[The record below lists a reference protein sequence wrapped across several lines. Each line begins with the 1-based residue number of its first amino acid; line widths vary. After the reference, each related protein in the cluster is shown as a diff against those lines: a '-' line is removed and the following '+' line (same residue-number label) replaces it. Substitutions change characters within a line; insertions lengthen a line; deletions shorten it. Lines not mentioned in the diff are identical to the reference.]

1 MALRSRRQREQEQR
15 RRMARGRRNLSQL
28 AGPVSQGQRTPMNR
42 GSGSVSSVQ
51 APPFQQSNAIE
62 DLTTAGLAYK
72 GGTGLFDFTQ
82 GKEAYIDEA
91 GNAIKERKPWTI
103 GGETIPEKISGYNTG
118 LGNFGKNVM
127 NMEPGYAIGK
137 DGTLSSSM
145 FGAPWEP
152 LSMGGS
158 GGGGLTGLA
167 STPDP
172 FASLTGGGNSGL
184 LAPQAAQAAQA
195 GSPAYF
201 QQLQQLN
208 PMSNAVSAS
217 SVGSNLPIGGNSAFS
232 GGANLGGEA
241 VTGLTTATDTAAAEA
256 LAESGGSE
264 LWGQAGAA
272 LGAGLNIYDM
282 TQQGVTGGNALGLG
296 GSALLGLSNAWNP
309 LGWAMLGTSAAGSL
323 FDWW

>member
-1 MALRSRRQREQEQR
+1 MALRSRRQRDLEQK
-15 RRMARGRRNLSQL
+15 RRMARGKRNLSQL
-28 AGPVSQGQRTPMNR
+28 AGPVAKGQRTPMNR

-51 APPFQQSNAIE
+51 APPFQQSDPGA
-62 DLTTAGLAYK
+62 DLTTAAMAYK
-72 GGTGLFDFTQ
+72 GGKGLFDFTQ

-91 GNAIKERKPWTI
+91 GNAIKKRDPWTI
-103 GGETIPEKISGYNTG
+103 GGETIPEKIDSYGTG
-118 LGNFGKNVM
+118 LGNLGKNVM

-152 LSMGGS
+152 ISMGGS
-158 GGGGLTGLA
+158 GGGMLQ
-167 STPDP
+167 TPQSM
-172 FASLTGGGNSGL
+172 AQMSANKGGFVL
-184 LAPQAAQAAQA
+184 PQAAQAQA

-201 QQLQQLN
+201 QQLQNLN

-217 SVGSNLPIGGNSAFS
+217 TVGSNLPS
-232 GGANLGGEA
+232 GGGAFAGSNALQGPSN
-241 VTGLTTATDTAAAEA
+241 AAE
-256 LAESGGSE
+256 LATEAGGAGSKG
-264 LWGQAGAA
+264 LMGTAGAA

-282 TQQGVTGGNALGLG
+282 TQQGITGGNALGLG

>member
-1 MALRSRRQREQEQR
+1 MALRSRRQRDLEQK

-28 AGPVSQGQRTPMNR
+28 AGPVAQGQRTPMNR
-42 GSGSVSSVQ
+42 GSGSVSTVQ
-51 APPFQQSNAIE
+51 APKFQQSDPGGDI
-62 DLTTAGLAYK
+62 TQAGLAYK
-72 GGTGLFDFTQ
+72 GAKGLFDFTQ
-82 GKEAYIDEA
+82 GKEAYTDAA
-91 GNAIKERKPWTI
+91 GNAIKAREPWTI

-137 DGTLSSSM
+137 GGEVSSSM

-152 LSMGGS
+152 ISMGGS
-158 GGGGLTGLA
+158 GGGLTGLA

-172 FASLTGGGNSGL
+172 FASLTGGGSMGNSGL

-201 QQLQQLN
+201 QQLQNLN

-217 SVGSNLPIGGNSAFS
+217 SVGSNLPISGNSAFS

-241 VTGLTTATDTAAAEA
+241 VTGLSKAPDAAK
-256 LAESGGSE
+256 LAESQMGDMMGTAGS
-264 LWGQAGAA
+264 A

-282 TQQGVTGGNALGLG
+282 TQQGVTAGNALGLG

-309 LGWAMLGTSAAGSL
+309 LGWAMLGTSTAGSL